1 MNNNE
6 AATPD
11 DRVVRLLSQ
20 WHLGNCSAREELL
33 TILYSDLHKLA
44 AGYLRKER
52 PNHTL
57 QPTALVNEAYIKING
72 RSRIPVESKAHFM
85 AAAAQA
91 MRRIL
96 VSYARRQAAGKR
108 IGAFD
113 KVTLVETSSP
123 GDTLDIDFVAL
134 DQAMDRLSDLCSRQA
149 RVVELRYFGGLNQA
163 EVADVLGISV
173 PTAERDW
180 RIARMMLRRWLADR
194 NEVR

>member
-1 MNNNE
+1 MTHTMNNKE

-11 DRVVRLLSQ
+11 DRVVRLLGQ
-20 WHLGNCSAREELL
+20 WHLGNSSAREELL

-72 RSRIPVESKAHFM
+72 RRRIPVESKAHFM

-96 VSYARRQAAGKR
+96 VSHARRQAAGKR

-113 KVTLVETSSP
+113 KVTLVE
-123 GDTLDIDFVAL
+123 A
-134 DQAMDRLSDLCSRQA
+134 SRP
-149 RVVELRYFGGLNQA
+149 E
-163 EVADVLGISV
+163 
-173 PTAERDW
+173 
-180 RIARMMLRRWLADR
+180 IA
-194 NEVR
+194 V